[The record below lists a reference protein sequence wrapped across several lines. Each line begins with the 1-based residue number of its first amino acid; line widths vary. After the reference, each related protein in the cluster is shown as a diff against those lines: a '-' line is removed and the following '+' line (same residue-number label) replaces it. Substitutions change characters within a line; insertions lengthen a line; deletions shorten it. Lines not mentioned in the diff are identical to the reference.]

1 MKTMVGIAC
10 KLSAAFVLGLVA
22 AGGVNAFELRGF
34 RGVSWGEG
42 VEALGA
48 STVAQVVGEVTCYQ
62 REHENMLY
70 GNTPLNGVRYC
81 FHKDRLFMVTLDAPV
96 TPKAFV
102 AEFQRLYG
110 RPDSLRG
117 EAASWGTKVSGTRA
131 ELASVGHDVT
141 QLKIYSKKIEPGV
154 AQRMKPLP
162 LAEPPGSVAVRS
174 RSG

>member
-1 MKTMVGIAC
+1 MKTIVGIAC
-10 KLSAAFVLGLVA
+10 KLSAAFVLSLVA

-48 STVAQVVGEVTCYQ
+48 STVAQTVGQVTCYQ

-81 FHKDRLFMVTLDAPV
+81 FHKDRLFMVALDAPV

-102 AEFQRLYG
+102 AEFQRIYG

-131 ELASVGHDVT
+131 ELASVGHEVT
-141 QLKIYSKKIEPGV
+141 RLTIYSKKIEAGV
-154 AQRMKPLP
+154 AQRMQQLTP
-162 LAEPPGSVAVRS
+162 AELPGSLAVS
-174 RSG
+174 H